1 MSIRKYLSTEPLN
14 EIAKY
19 ATVADY
25 SREHVAFSGAPKKH
39 PYDSEKIIL
48 ILDPFSSHTLFYE
61 FRIADIAHVEEL
73 PQIVAETGESLKMVR
88 IWVKKGSF
96 GVRYEP
102 FVVEDT
108 VTILKDTAFLFKQKI
123 KTKRE

>member
-1 MSIRKYLSTEPLN
+1 MSIRKYLTAESLN
-14 EIAKY
+14 EIVKY
-19 ATVADY
+19 STFADY
-25 SREHVAFSGAPKKH
+25 SKGHVAFSGAPKKH
-39 PYDSEKIIL
+39 PYDKEKIIL
-48 ILDPFSSHTLFYE
+48 ILDPFSSHTMFYE

-73 PQIVAETGESLKMVR
+73 PQMVAESGESLTMVR

-108 VTILKDTAFLFKQKI
+108 VTILKDTAFFSKSQGSDK
-123 KTKRE
+123 